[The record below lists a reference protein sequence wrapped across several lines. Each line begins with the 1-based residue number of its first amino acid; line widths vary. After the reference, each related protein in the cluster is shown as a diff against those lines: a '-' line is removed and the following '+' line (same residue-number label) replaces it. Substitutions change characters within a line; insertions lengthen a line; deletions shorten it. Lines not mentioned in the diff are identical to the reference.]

1 MCSCPL
7 TTTKNLVTCSLSSTT
22 ISFSS
27 TVRRRPCKRTRACCP
42 EVRTGNISL
51 GVLPGGGDK
60 ASSDIA
66 LGVSF
71 MQSSLLRLVDKRDQ
85 LRNDLTRRF
94 FHKPMTFAFDNH
106 SFDVC
111 IYQTGLLNQEF
122 SRRFFS
128 SQHQHW
134 HCQFRFSELRKV
146 FCVLFE
152 VAEDFE
158 TCSHRPGLR
167 IR

>member
-7 TTTKNLVTCSLSSTT
+7 TTTKHLVTSSLSTMT

-27 TVRRRPCKRTRACCP
+27 TVRRRPCRRTRACCA

-60 ASSDIA
+60 ASSDVA
-66 LGVSF
+66 LGGSF
-71 MQSSLLRLVDKRDQ
+71 MQSSLLRLVDERDQ

-111 IYQTGLLNQEF
+111 IYQTSLHNQKL
-122 SRRFFS
+122 S
-128 SQHQHW
+128 
-134 HCQFRFSELRKV
+134 
-146 FCVLFE
+146 
-152 VAEDFE
+152 
-158 TCSHRPGLR
+158 
-167 IR
+167 

>member
-27 TVRRRPCKRTRACCP
+27 TVRRRPCRRTRACCA

-60 ASSDIA
+60 ASSDVA
-66 LGVSF
+66 LGGSF

-85 LRNDLTRRF
+85 LRNGRRKSNERTSF
-94 FHKPMTFAFDNH
+94 LEAFHP
-106 SFDVC
+106 
-111 IYQTGLLNQEF
+111 
-122 SRRFFS
+122 RRS
-128 SQHQHW
+128 
-134 HCQFRFSELRKV
+134 C
-146 FCVLFE
+146 
-152 VAEDFE
+152 
-158 TCSHRPGLR
+158 G
-167 IR
+167 